1 MNKYFLITVVFFYGL
16 CLSAQ
21 TNDRVREE
29 KRAQV
34 INDTVNTSL
43 RGNSNKNIKDNTA
56 TIDMYQIISH
66 RDEITYLD
74 TTLSIK
80 KLYKFNYLRKDNFN
94 LIEFAN
100 MGQTYNTLVYDF
112 DEINTIPLFG
122 AQARHFN
129 YFEVEDM
136 YYYKVPTPS
145 TELFYKTGMQ
155 QGQVLDAFLTLNTT
169 ERFNFSIAYKGMRSI
184 GNYQRH
190 LTSTGN
196 FRFTSNYTS
205 KNERYHAKVHI
216 VMQDLLNQES
226 GGLRDQDLE
235 NFTMGSEEF
244 LDRGIFTPN
253 LTNAENILKGKR
265 FYITHSYDLLRAK
278 DSIANALTL
287 LNTTKLEDKSFRYT
301 EPTATTAFFG
311 EAFSSNINDLVTLEH
326 FSSSFTAQYENDLL
340 GKLSFGVQYDNYNY
354 GYDRITFI
362 DNQAIVNR
370 LKGSI
375 IGLLASYAKQ
385 FKSFTLSGNG
395 NLNLTGDFQGYNLNS
410 KLSYK
415 LNKDFN
421 VEGYFNLNSAL
432 PNFNALLNQS
442 SYVNYNWDNSSN
454 FSNVDRQQ
462 IGADINSGK
471 YGAAKVEFGNIL
483 NYTYFTNTSEGTSEP
498 RNIKPIQAN
507 NPINYLKIELSKEFS
522 YRNFALDNRILYQKI
537 TNGDG
542 VLNVPD
548 FVIRSSLY
556 YSNEFF
562 KKSLFL
568 QTGVTFNYFSAYNMN
583 AYDPLLGEFYVQNET
598 NLGDFPRLDFFINAK
613 VRQTR
618 IYIKAEHLNSS
629 FTGYDYFAAPNYPYR
644 DFIIRFGLVWN
655 FFL

>member
-1 MNKYFLITVVFFYGL
+1 MKKIYFLFLALALVNNLFSQDPKIKKEKIKQPSGSDSLTINRVSSKVDKNKIAPITDY
-16 CLSAQ
+16 
-21 TNDRVREE
+21 
-29 KRAQV
+29 
-34 INDTVNTSL
+34 
-43 RGNSNKNIKDNTA
+43 
-56 TIDMYQIISH
+56 IITDYKGDIS
-66 RDEITYLD
+66 IID
-74 TTLSIK
+74 TTLSIQK
-80 KLYKFNYLRKDNFN
+80 EYKFNYLRKDNFN

-100 MGQTYNTLVYDF
+100 MGQTYNTLAHDF
-112 DEINTIPLFG
+112 DEINTVPLFG
-122 AQARHFN
+122 ARARHFN

-136 YYYKVPTPS
+136 HYYKVPTPT
-145 TELFYKTGMQ
+145 TELFYRTGMQ

-205 KNERYHAKVHI
+205 KNERYQAKAHI

-235 NFTMGSEEF
+235 NFTVGSEEF
-244 LDRGIFTPN
+244 LDRGVFTPN
-253 LTNAENILKGKR
+253 LNNAENMLKGKR
-265 FYITHSYDLLRAK
+265 FYINHSYDIFRAK
-278 DSIANALTL
+278 DSVVNALSL
-287 LNTTKLEDKSFRYT
+287 LNTTKLEDKSFRFSQ
-301 EPTATTAFFG
+301 PTATTAFFG
-311 EAFSSNINDLVTLEH
+311 DAFSSIINDLVTLEH
-326 FSSSFTAQYENDLL
+326 FSTSFAALYENDLL
-340 GKLSFGVQYDNYNY
+340 GKLSFGIQYDNYNY

-370 LKGSI
+370 LKGAVV
-375 IGLLASYAKQ
+375 GLLASYTKR

-410 KLSYK
+410 KLHYK
-415 LNKDFN
+415 LNKDFD

-454 FSNVDRQQ
+454 FSNVDKQQ
-462 IGADINSGK
+462 IGADINSEK

-483 NYTYFTNTSEGTSEP
+483 NYTYFTDISVGTSEP

-507 NPINYLKIELSKEFS
+507 NPINYLKIELSKEIG
-522 YRNFALDNRILYQKI
+522 YRNFGLDNRVLYQKI

-568 QTGVTFNYFSAYNMN
+568 QTGVTFNYFTAYNMN
-583 AYDPLLGEFYVQNET
+583 GYDPLLAEFYVQNET
-598 NLGDFPRLDFFINAK
+598 VLGGFPRLDFFINAK

-618 IYIKAEHLNSS
+618 IYLKAEHFNSS
-629 FTGYDYFAAPNYPYR
+629 LTGYDYFAAPNYPYR